1 MGLLAEAV
9 AGVGVG
15 PLMKFGLGDSF
26 GFAVVRESV
35 KDVCP
40 ESAKV
45 IARSG
50 REAVTCFPRRN
61 LPGSPH

>member
-1 MGLLAEAV
+1 
-9 AGVGVG
+9 
-15 PLMKFGLGDSF
+15 MKFGLGDSF